1 MPMPTVTSLPTGE
14 NIRQHGNVLV
24 ELISDDSDY
33 ADDIPYTNDEPGQDA
48 DEAQPIDPADLQ
60 RVIQQKLSSIDF
72 VSPYGTP
79 ISPEL
84 TNDFEIKSVA
94 GDSGL
99 PFSASF
105 NIKGESDVQMTT
117 KKRNQRT
124 RIDFTV
130 ETDTEGIIRANL
142 PPGSFGVTQVTT
154 QDGYLLNGLPHDL
167 QVGTSGYVLD
177 GVYFDESAGIIS
189 PKLAQDYKIR
199 VLNAED
205 QPCASTFVISGYAR
219 TYIGETDVELLVSS
233 DYDGNM
239 TFSLPVGRYALADAT
254 APDKPLLDIDVQ
266 QPPPGSERVVEH
278 TITVEAAKEEAT
290 DEETAGYVEEAEKEA
305 E

>member
-1 MPMPTVTSLPTGE
+1 MPIPTVTSLPTGQ
-14 NIRQHGNVLV
+14 NIHKHGNVLV

-33 ADDIPYTNDEPGQDA
+33 ADDIPYTDDEPGQDA

-60 RVIQQKLSSIDF
+60 SVIQQKLASIDF

-79 ISPEL
+79 IPPEL

-99 PFSASF
+99 PFMASF
-105 NIKGESDVQMTT
+105 NIRGESDVQMTT

-124 RIDFTV
+124 RVDLTV
-130 ETDTEGIIRANL
+130 ETDAEGIIRANL

-177 GVYFDESAGIIS
+177 GAYFDESAGVIS
-189 PKLAQDYKIR
+189 PKLAQDYNIR
-199 VLNAED
+199 ALDDEG
-205 QPCASTFVISGYAR
+205 QPCTSTFVISGYAR

-233 DYDGNM
+233 DSDGSM
-239 TFSLPVGRYALADAT
+239 TFSLPVGRYSLSDTT
-254 APDKPLLDIDVQ
+254 APSKPLLDIDVQ
-266 QPPPGSERVVEH
+266 QPPPGSAQVVEH
-278 TITVEAAKEEAT
+278 TITVEAAKEETTGEAA
-290 DEETAGYVEEAEKEA
+290 AGYVKETEKEA